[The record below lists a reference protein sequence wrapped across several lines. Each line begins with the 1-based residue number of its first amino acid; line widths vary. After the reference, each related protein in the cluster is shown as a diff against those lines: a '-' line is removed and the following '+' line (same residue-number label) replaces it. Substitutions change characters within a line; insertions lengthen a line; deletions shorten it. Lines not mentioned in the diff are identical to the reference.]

1 MSEGAD
7 LKEDL
12 NELSSML
19 PLVPE
24 EVNQMRQSAHHL
36 SEAAAHLLAEAASA
50 RQAADGLLPQAQATL
65 AAFSTLA
72 DGLEK
77 RLTAAVERAEAAWA
91 QGSNYVEQAED
102 LVQAA
107 GEDVN
112 AARAELMQAL
122 FDGGTTVDQASAD
135 GEAAIDAIEAAASDG
150 AGRIEAALAALT
162 GQLGDL
168 EEAMERT
175 RDTLTHSCEV
185 FVERIKPQLVN
196 SVHFDA
202 GAFFDEMTARQDKYT
217 AHLTELGQQVQSGAE
232 AVVADFQAK
241 LEAITS
247 PLRLAAENLRI
258 ELESLGATAATQ
270 RESVAKALDGHDQA
284 MEELLEAKEP
294 LPRGIA
300 QIHEAVLRLRQQ

>member
-1 MSEGAD
+1 MSDGAD

-12 NELSSML
+12 NELSTML
-19 PLVPE
+19 PLLPE

-36 SEAAAHLLAEAASA
+36 SEAATHLLAEAGAA

-65 AAFSTLA
+65 AGFTTLTDA
-72 DGLEK
+72 LEK
-77 RLTAAVERAEAAWA
+77 RLTAAVERAEAAWT

-107 GEDVN
+107 AEDVN
-112 AARAELMQAL
+112 AARTELMQAL

-150 AGRIEAALAALT
+150 ATRIEAAVSTLT
-162 GQLGDL
+162 GQLSDL
-168 EEAMERT
+168 QEAMERT
-175 RDTLTHSCEV
+175 RDTFTQSCEV
-185 FVERIKPQLVN
+185 FVEQVKPKLVN

-202 GAFFDEMTARQDKYT
+202 GAFFDEMAARQDRYT
-217 AHLTELGQQVQSGAE
+217 AHLTELAQQVQSGVE
-232 AVVADFQAK
+232 AVVTDFQSR

-270 RESVAKALDGHDQA
+270 REAVAKALDGHDQA
-284 MEELLEAKEP
+284 VEELTEAKEP
-294 LPRGIA
+294 LPRGIQ
-300 QIHEAVLRLRQQ
+300 QIHDAVLRLRQQ